1 MRFWTLLTISVCAA
15 CLVSFC
21 SPPHTPADLKSSV
34 SIIHQYAD
42 SFKGVRM
49 SEARGKLSDGKLS
62 EEAWSERGFG
72 GKQLVAT
79 YPHHEVRVF
88 FVEDKAI
95 TTSIQILSK

>member
-1 MRFWTLLTISVCAA
+1 
-15 CLVSFC
+15 
-21 SPPHTPADLKSSV
+21 
-34 SIIHQYAD
+34 
-42 SFKGVRM
+42 M